1 MLDFN
6 TFKEAV
12 IAAAKKQ
19 GVSEYEIYYRVSEN
33 ISVETFRHEIN
44 EFSSSLEGGVCFR
57 CIVDGKMGY
66 ASTEE
71 LSDAQ
76 AVSIVARAAENAG
89 MLESEEKV
97 FLGKGG
103 ETYEPLDIVPYE
115 LPTVQEMTAAA
126 LEGDKCLYDED
137 PAVTDG
143 SAAGVS
149 CGKTS
154 IAICNSNGLDLSY
167 ENSSAV
173 FIAASVVT
181 DGTEMAD
188 SYEIKSG
195 PLEQLELKKL
205 VSKAVADAKSKLS
218 ADVAPTGAYPVVFA
232 PKAMASLLSTFSGI
246 FSSENTQK
254 GLSRLEGKEG
264 EKIASDIVTLVD
276 DPFYKESTMPINFDA
291 EGSPTH
297 TKNVIENGVLKTLLY
312 NLKTADAAGKKTTG
326 NASKS
331 SYAAKV
337 DISPF
342 TMYIAPGELSEEE
355 LLKKAENGVYI
366 TFLGGLH
373 AGANPITGDF
383 SLQSAGYMIENG
395 VKTHAVKSFT
405 VAGNFYS
412 LLNQITALSNKV
424 ELPGFGGMRA
434 FGSPAVLAEGL
445 TVAGK

>member
-6 TFKEAV
+6 TFKLTVMAR
-12 IAAAKKQ
+12 AKELE
-19 GVSEYEIYYRVSEN
+19 VSEYELYYRVSESTN
-33 ISVETFRHEIN
+33 VETFKHEIK
-44 EFSSSLEGGVCFR
+44 EFSDSREGGVCFR

-71 LSDAQ
+71 MSESQ
-76 AVSIVARAAENAG
+76 AVSIVDRAVENAKI
-89 MLESEEKV
+89 LEADEKV

-103 ETYEPLDIVPYE
+103 EDYEALTVTPYE
-115 LPTVQEMTAAA
+115 LPAVQEMTDTA
-126 LEGDKCLYDED
+126 LEGDRLLYEADS
-137 PAVTDG
+137 AVIDG
-143 SAAGVS
+143 SAAGVICS
-149 CGKTS
+149 KEF
-154 IAICNSNGLDLSY
+154 IAISNSNGLDLSY
-167 ENSSAV
+167 ENNVAV
-173 FIAASVVT
+173 FVAASVVT
-181 DGTEMAD
+181 DGTDMAN

-195 PLEQLELKKL
+195 DFSGLDIEKI
-205 VSKAVADAKSKLS
+205 VSKVVGNAKSKLS
-218 ADVAPTGAYPVVFA
+218 AGVAPTGSYPVVFS
-232 PKAMASLLSTFSGI
+232 PDAMASLLATFSGI

-254 GLSRLEGKEG
+254 GLSLLDGKEG

-276 DPFYKESTMPINFDA
+276 DPFCKDSTMPINFDA

-312 NLKTADAAGKKTTG
+312 NLKTADAVGKKTTG

-342 TMYIAPGELSEEE
+342 TMYLAPGDMTEEE
-355 LLKKAENGVYI
+355 LLKKAANGVYI

-383 SLQSAGYMIENG
+383 SLQSGGFMIENG
-395 VKTHAVKSFT
+395 EKTKAVKSFT

-412 LLNQITALSNKV
+412 LLNRITALSDKV
-424 ELPGFGGMRA
+424 ELPGFGGMTA
-434 FGSPAVLAEGL
+434 FGSPAVLVEGL
-445 TVAGK
+445 TIAGK